1 METTTKTT
9 NTVTKPAR
17 FQIAGE
23 LEGFPFTVTFRGKA
37 DVLHATVAR
46 LKELGATAPR
56 PGAAVS
62 TPASAGADA
71 STEPTK
77 CPHHRAKLKES
88 RKPGVWFCP
97 KKDGDDYCDYKVTV

>member
-1 METTTKTT
+1 MEDTTKTT

-37 DVLHATVAR
+37 DVLKATVAK
-46 LKELGATAPR
+46 LKEAGATAPR
-56 PGAAVS
+56 AGVSAVA
-62 TPASAGADA
+62 TAGNADA
-71 STEPTK
+71 VTGPPK
-77 CPHHRAKLKES
+77 CPRHNAKMKES

-97 KKDGDDYCDYKVTV
+97 KKDGDDYCEHKVNQ